1 MYPSHKLATQTQRT
15 TIRRLVKTRLLWT
28 TIQASALLV
37 YLIPHRPRTD
47 DGGGRL
53 LNWQRVP
60 NDSAGTSVGFVRTA
74 IVGNCCCYY
83 LDCCTHYCWGWHT
96 EPFPPEDRGFGCRIE
111 GQPCCQRR
119 QADTRSE
126 GVEDVGALARG
137 HQLTVAS
144 VRRRELRGHHSRER
158 AAARRHGVAP
168 RQPCG
173 QPLPPSSWPSIP
185 CEFP

>member
-28 TIQASALLV
+28 TIQASALLL

-74 IVGNCCCYY
+74 IEGNCCCYY
-83 LDCCTHYCWGWHT
+83 LDCCTHCCWGWHT
-96 EPFPPEDRGFGCRIE
+96 EPCPQEDLDSACRTE
-111 GQPCCQRR
+111 GQCCYQRP
-119 QADTRSE
+119 QVGTRWVGVG
-126 GVEDVGALARG
+126 GVEEVVQG
-137 HQLTVAS
+137 HQLPVAS
-144 VRRRELRGHHSRER
+144 VHRQVPQERLPRGR
-158 AAARRHGVAP
+158 AAARRPGVAL
-168 RQPCG
+168 RRLCAQP
-173 QPLPPSSWPSIP
+173 PPPSSSLSTP
-185 CEFP
+185 CGFP